1 MAGIALF
8 FASPASGYVTA
19 AAISVD
25 AATPRR
31 AEGLG
36 RVSGRG
42 ARSDEDPG
50 LLAQARRFK
59 TERLHPS
66 RTSEIRVA
74 P

>member
-1 MAGIALF
+1 MCGHPSVKDTIEALGV
-8 FASPASGYVTA
+8 PHPE
-19 AAISVD
+19 VD
-25 AATPRR
+25 LLLVNG
-31 AEGLG
+31 EWLCQ
-36 RVSGRG
+36 VSGRG

-50 LLAQARRFK
+50 LLAQARRFE